1 MVASGITS
9 FAAQLAATPGPLS
22 TPRRRRGRVSAA
34 NWLRPEL
41 PLQPH
46 ARPFDHGRRF
56 APTQETG
63 TMATPQQAQQ
73 QLVPHTVGD
82 LYLKS
87 IAKDT
92 QTIKNIA
99 VFFVVLT

>member
-1 MVASGITS
+1 
-9 FAAQLAATPGPLS
+9 
-22 TPRRRRGRVSAA
+22 
-34 NWLRPEL
+34 
-41 PLQPH
+41 
-46 ARPFDHGRRF
+46 
-56 APTQETG
+56 
-63 TMATPQQAQQ
+63 MATPQQAQQ

-99 VFFVVLT
+99 VFFVVLTVLTTLFQIAEFVFNRSH